1 MTRGSGGTR
10 RAAVLSVA
18 AVAASAALAG
28 CGAKAVPMDDDYAG
42 GSEES
47 SSASSSAQSS
57 SSSSSSASESS
68 AYRDGTYDVS
78 SSYGPIREDSIDVHL
93 TVSDGEV
100 TAVDVDGHP
109 ANGISRKHQE
119 AFAKAISGV
128 VVGKPLKGLHV
139 DTVAGASWTT
149 EAFNKALDVARQE
162 ASAG

>member
-1 MTRGSGGTR
+1 MMRGDRRIR
-10 RAAVLSVA
+10 RAAALSAA

-47 SSASSSAQSS
+47 SSTSSSAQSS
-57 SSSSSSASESS
+57 SSSSSSASGSS

-119 AFAKAISGV
+119 AFAKAIPGV